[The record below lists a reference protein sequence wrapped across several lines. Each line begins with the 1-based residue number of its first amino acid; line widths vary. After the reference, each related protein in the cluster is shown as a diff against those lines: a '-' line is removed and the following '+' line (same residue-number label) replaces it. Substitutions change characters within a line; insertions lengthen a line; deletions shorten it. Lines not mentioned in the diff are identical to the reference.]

1 MSLQLIFWRLL
12 PENTGS
18 FIRRLGQG
26 AIAAGAIPLT
36 RLIRDQ
42 NPMESEDAA
51 SANAFA
57 IEPDVKERTRIT
69 GLRLIAKT
77 GTHLMRLIQGTDG
90 TVKAGGA
97 RLVILSQK
105 NVTGR
110 NMGCLIRPI
119 HDHPRP

>member
-1 MSLQLIFWRLL
+1 
-12 PENTGS
+12 
-18 FIRRLGQG
+18 
-26 AIAAGAIPLT
+26 
-36 RLIRDQ
+36 
-42 NPMESEDAA
+42 MESEDAA

-105 NVTGR
+105 NVTGK
-110 NMGCLIRPI
+110 NMGCLSHESDSI
-119 HDHPRP
+119 HDHPRPCALQKKPQSVTGSNERR